1 MRLDASILT
10 RLTFVFSLSA
20 YVVHIIILF
29 HASLQ
34 HLFKPNIIIIGYVCV
49 DHNIIIIILGTFRLR
64 PEYSVI
70 LVPFLRVVH
79 ISPTI
84 IQIIPVGRLILRLS
98 EEYSV
103 SICVLITTS
112 PTIYFSI
119 KMRSMAETYGYLLP
133 LVRTTRLHTPV

>member
-10 RLTFVFSLSA
+10 RLTLVFSLSA

-34 HLFKPNIIIIGYVCV
+34 RLFKPNIIIIGYVHRLAKYLANLCYVCV

-84 IQIIPVGRLILRLS
+84 YKLFQ
-98 EEYSV
+98 
-103 SICVLITTS
+103 
-112 PTIYFSI
+112 
-119 KMRSMAETYGYLLP
+119 
-133 LVRTTRLHTPV
+133 

>member
-1 MRLDASILT
+1 MSIESSTRCSTSISRSVSQTLILDLHVLTSSHRGGAHNAGPQMMCAATFHASYNYS
-10 RLTFVFSLSA
+10 VFSLSA

-34 HLFKPNIIIIGYVCV
+34 RLFKPNIIIIGYVCV

-79 ISPTI
+79 ISPTMYKLF
-84 IQIIPVGRLILRLS
+84 Q
-98 EEYSV
+98 
-103 SICVLITTS
+103 
-112 PTIYFSI
+112 
-119 KMRSMAETYGYLLP
+119 
-133 LVRTTRLHTPV
+133 